1 MKVADET
8 AITEITIGPD
18 GRIYVFGMSQEVLQ
32 VLAGL
37 CPENDTLQA
46 RMACT
51 SAVIT
56 RDDVAAELF
65 TLGESYSTQHRQGGE
80 NER

>member
-8 AITEITIGPD
+8 AITEITIGSD

-37 CPENDTLQA
+37 CPEDATLQA
-46 RMACT
+46 RMTCT
-51 SAVIT
+51 STVIKC
-56 RDDVAAELF
+56 DDLPAEL
-65 TLGESYSTQHRQGGE
+65 LVRGESHAMHNLPGGE
-80 NER
+80 KDR

>member
-8 AITEITIGPD
+8 AITEITIGSD

-37 CPENDTLQA
+37 CPENAALQA
-46 RMACT
+46 RIACT
-51 SAVIT
+51 SAVVKC
-56 RDDVAAELF
+56 DDLPAEALVD
-65 TLGESYSTQHRQGGE
+65 GESHATHNLPGGE
-80 NER
+80 KVR

>member
-37 CPENDTLQA
+37 CPESATLQA

-51 SAVIT
+51 SAVIAC
-56 RDDVAAELF
+56 DGLPAELL
-65 TLGESYSTQHRQGGE
+65 THGESHSTQNRQSGE